1 MGHVIFLYKKAL
13 SGFNPHPQPSPTQLR
28 TAQQNDPK
36 CPQILRLLKTPYPR
50 INLSTSDDIRRE
62 MARVYR
68 ETRFNKIMPNNGTKL
83 VYMLINILRAYESTE
98 IEKRL
103 ADLEKAHL
111 KSDK

>member
-1 MGHVIFLYKKAL
+1 MLTDTELIE
-13 SGFNPHPQPSPTQLR
+13 
-28 TAQQNDPK
+28 DP
-36 CPQILRLLKTPYPR
+36 LPR

-83 VYMLINILRAYESTE
+83 VYILTNILRAYESTE

-103 ADLEKAHL
+103 VELEKAHL
-111 KSDK
+111 KGEK